1 MLTPEDLAKVQAY
14 TEQAFRDCQ
23 AELVKEIAAFIER
36 WPGLNVSARGKL
48 RKCLARDVLRRFS
61 GACEEGER

>member
-1 MLTPEDLAKVQAY
+1 MLTPDDLATIEDQ
-14 TEQAFRDCQ
+14 TRRCWERHQ
-23 AELVKEIAAFIER
+23 AELVAEIAAFIER